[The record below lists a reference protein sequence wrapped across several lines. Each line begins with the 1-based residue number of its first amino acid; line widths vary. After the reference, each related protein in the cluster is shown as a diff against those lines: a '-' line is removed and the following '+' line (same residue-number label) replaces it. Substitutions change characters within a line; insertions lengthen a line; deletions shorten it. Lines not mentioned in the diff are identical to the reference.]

1 LIVLPLPFVPN
12 IFPTPVSGTRVRDR
26 PRVLGSSGGCR
37 RYRGSRRIVVRKV
50 QGEPDGSRGDGF
62 TTVRFGLDGVEFEV
76 DLEPAEAVRLRE
88 FLGRYAVRARSVLR
102 EAEPAVRD
110 GLPSPLRS
118 LDVEEL
124 RAVRVWARGRG
135 FSVSDRGRLPEAV
148 LSAYEEAHP
157 NARKGSH
164 PPIPKIGNWPVT

>member
-1 LIVLPLPFVPN
+1 
-12 IFPTPVSGTRVRDR
+12 
-26 PRVLGSSGGCR
+26 
-37 RYRGSRRIVVRKV
+37 VVRKV
-50 QGEPDGSRGDGF
+50 VGTPGGSRGDGF

-102 EAEPAVRD
+102 EAEPVARQVR
-110 GLPSPLRS
+110 PSPVRS

-157 NARKGSH
+157 NPRGGSR
-164 PPIPKIGNWPVT
+164 PPISKIRNWPVT